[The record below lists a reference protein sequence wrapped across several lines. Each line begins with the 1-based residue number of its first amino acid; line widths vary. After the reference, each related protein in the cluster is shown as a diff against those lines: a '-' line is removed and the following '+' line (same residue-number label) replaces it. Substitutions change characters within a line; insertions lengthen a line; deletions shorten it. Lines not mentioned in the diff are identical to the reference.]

1 MRIEQIGE
9 FTVAF
14 IDGIVV
20 GSWDNSLDIVVVH
33 PEYRRK
39 GIATALYKKRTSR
52 DIPYAVTPAGCHFLA
67 SLGFQYE
74 EWALKSTDTN
84 DDSVLL
90 ILNEHRKQNNEA
102 A

>member
-1 MRIEQIGE
+1 MRIEQVGE

-33 PEYRRK
+33 PEHRRK
-39 GIATALYKKRTSR
+39 GIATALYKKRTSK
-52 DIPYAVTPAGCHFLA
+52 DTPCAVTPAGCHFLA
-67 SLGFQYE
+67 SLGLEYE
-74 EWALKSTDTN
+74 DWALNTN
-84 DDSVLL
+84 DPNDERTLS
-90 ILNEHRKQNNEA
+90 ILNEYKKQNNEA